1 VSSSTPPPAPLI
13 RGMRRFTI
21 RFVNPITRRFVH
33 RLPGFCLLIYRGRKS
48 GKTYHIPMNVF
59 RRNSHYVFAL
69 TYGNDVQWVKNV
81 MANGE
86 ADIQIG
92 NRIIHLVKPEPFT
105 DPKRRLMP
113 LPARVLLGLFRVQG
127 FLRMTP
133 SSKAS
138 RAES

>member
-1 VSSSTPPPAPLI
+1 
-13 RGMRRFTI
+13 MRRFTI

-33 RLPGFCLLIYRGRKS
+33 HLPGFCLLIYRGRTS
-48 GKTYHIPMNVF
+48 GKTYRIPMNVF
-59 RRNSHYVFAL
+59 RRSGKYVFAL
-69 TYGNDVQWVKNV
+69 TYGHNVQWVKNV

-92 NRIIHLVKPEPFT
+92 NRVIHLINPEPFT

-113 LPARVLLGLFRVQG
+113 FPARVLLGLFRVHG

-133 SSKAS
+133 GEQSRQPNSSPIDSKG
-138 RAES
+138 E